1 MLREAPADDAQLPL
15 AEWHAGADGF
25 RAAVA
30 ALLRFDD
37 RLRGVL
43 LVARRD
49 PAALVDETV
58 QLAETLGVHAAV
70 ALHNA
75 RLYEELK
82 RSTQARDRFFSAMS
96 HDLRTPIA
104 AIVGYSELLAD
115 GIVGELSGK
124 QQEMVER
131 ISQVA
136 AHLTELVN
144 DILDLAKLDAGR
156 VELHPEPT
164 VLGEVVRDA
173 VVAVVEPQAAAKRLP
188 VRLDLDA
195 AGGETV
201 VVDPVRVRQ
210 ILVNLL
216 ANAVKFTDAGEVRVD
231 AGLDAERTWIT
242 VRDTGPGLPPG
253 ERGGGV
259 RGVLQ
264 LAAGRGSKQEPG
276 SGLGW
281 PSRAAWRGPWAGSW
295 RWRAAR
301 ARGPRSRSSC
311 RLDASRASTADLGVP
326 PAAPGSG
333 CGSVANDT
341 TVCNGG
347 EPQRY
352 CLLGLAASRSHP
364 SRGHRA
370 GVRGPPLATLRR
382 SGGGFFV
389 PCSRRVV
396 LPSPLRGGA
405 GRRGRRRVRDA
416 GRRGDTVRR
425 LRGPTPLA
433 SVVCSPTEPQ
443 PDPGASRG
451 TPESA
456 VPQNE
461 AGGEAGAL
469 RPRTTPSWTAVR
481 RRSPAPCGTW

>member
-1 MLREAPADDAQLPL
+1 MPESARALQVFREVALATSASLDADEILGIVRERARGLFGADLAVVALAERGWSDLFRAAGGRTPPARLQELVRSAMRTGESQVLREAPGDDAQLPL

-30 ALLRFDD
+30 APLRFDD

-43 LVARRD
+43 LVAWRD
-49 PAALVDETV
+49 PAALADETV

-173 VVAVVEPQAAAKRLP
+173 VVAVEPQANAKQLP
-188 VRLDLDA
+188 VRLDLDS

-253 ERGGGV
+253 SEEAV
-259 RGVLQ
+259 FEEFLQ
-264 LAAGRGSKQEPG
+264 LAAGRGGKQEPG
-276 SGLGW
+276 SGLGLAV
-281 PSRAAWRGPWAGSW
+281 SRRL
-295 RWRAAR
+295 AR
-301 ARGPRSRSSC
+301 AM
-311 RLDASRASTADLGVP
+311 
-326 PAAPGSG
+326 
-333 CGSVANDT
+333 
-341 TVCNGG
+341 GG
-347 EPQRY
+347 ELAVESSPGEGSAFTLY
-352 CLLGLAASRSHP
+352 LPLGR
-364 SRGHRA
+364 
-370 GVRGPPLATLRR
+370 
-382 SGGGFFV
+382 
-389 PCSRRVV
+389 
-396 LPSPLRGGA
+396 
-405 GRRGRRRVRDA
+405 
-416 GRRGDTVRR
+416 
-425 LRGPTPLA
+425 
-433 SVVCSPTEPQ
+433 E
-443 PDPGASRG
+443 
-451 TPESA
+451 
-456 VPQNE
+456 
-461 AGGEAGAL
+461 
-469 RPRTTPSWTAVR
+469 
-481 RRSPAPCGTW
+481 

>member
-1 MLREAPADDAQLPL
+1 MPESARALQVFREVALATSASLDTDEILEIVRERARGLFGADLAVVALAERGWSDLFRAAGERTPPARLQELVRGAMRTGESQVLREFPRDDAQLPL
-15 AEWHAGADGF
+15 AEWNAAADGF

-30 ALLRFDD
+30 APLRFDD

-43 LVARRD
+43 LVAWRD
-49 PAALVDETV
+49 PAAVADETV

-115 GIVGELSGK
+115 GIVGQLSGK

-173 VVAVVEPQAAAKRLP
+173 VVAVEPQAAAKRLP
-188 VRLDLDA
+188 LRLDLDS

-201 VVDPVRVRQ
+201 LVDPVRVRQ

-242 VRDTGPGLPPG
+242 VRDTGPGLPTG
-253 ERGGGV
+253 SEEAV
-259 RGVLQ
+259 FEEFLQ
-264 LAAGRGSKQEPG
+264 LAAGRGGKQEPG
-276 SGLGW
+276 SGLGLAV
-281 PSRAAWRGPWAGSW
+281 SRRL
-295 RWRAAR
+295 AR
-301 ARGPRSRSSC
+301 AM
-311 RLDASRASTADLGVP
+311 
-326 PAAPGSG
+326 
-333 CGSVANDT
+333 
-341 TVCNGG
+341 GG
-347 EPQRY
+347 E
-352 CLLGLAASRSHP
+352 LAVESSPGEGSAFTLYL
-364 SRGHRA
+364 
-370 GVRGPPLATLRR
+370 PL
-382 SGGGFFV
+382 
-389 PCSRRVV
+389 
-396 LPSPLRGGA
+396 
-405 GRRGRRRVRDA
+405 DI
-416 GRRGDTVRR
+416 
-425 LRGPTPLA
+425 
-433 SVVCSPTEPQ
+433 E
-443 PDPGASRG
+443 
-451 TPESA
+451 
-456 VPQNE
+456 
-461 AGGEAGAL
+461 
-469 RPRTTPSWTAVR
+469 
-481 RRSPAPCGTW
+481 